1 MQVRGDRNGRSA
13 PARSLLCALLLMSFL
28 IGSLSLPASAAGGGS
43 RKGGVDVVGR
53 LPEPAEMQ
61 PTHITNLIDVDEK
74 RHRLLYL
81 WRAAEIK
88 LREYDT
94 STGIPRLLR
103 EESLGDPSE
112 FQLDFSSPYTIAVDR
127 ARKLAYFKAISTTG
141 TLIRVVDLKR
151 FKVVGTWDLTSAA
164 PGFFADGITFSRA
177 DGRLY
182 LVGAFYGEAHVQLAM
197 DNAPVAKASG
207 VVAID
212 PPKKVDGTPA
222 LAWLK
227 VIPECQM
234 PLNTKTVGS
243 LIARS
248 SSRPH
253 LYFACVRPDPFLGQS
268 GLVRLT
274 IDPKGDQDAAQ
285 GFQTDFFPIS
295 GSYSVTS
302 YGVVGAAVFDP
313 VSERF
318 FINSVSATT
327 PGTWVFDGKLSAWIG
342 FIAAPDRNNHFLGLD
357 TATGRFYMASRD
369 GDGGKDGGYL
379 LVVDGRATP
388 IPQGTLYP
396 GLGTFGFIT
405 PDPASG
411 RLYAQMELS
420 KFGFGKKG
428 EKGFVVLED
437 DTPLPER
444 PERIDYDSLTSD
456 LPEGPKT
463 TTSYSAGV
471 NGFGTR
477 AVLVGGYGGIVSV
490 SGVPV
495 LNGQVRSGDRGVT
508 FARLPSVDLRS
519 VGASASAHAMVPDAN
534 TQAEF
539 EQVGQGQEWPWR
551 AVSCLDGN
559 GSAVK
564 DEDAQHAGY
573 ARVECDLA
581 KGSVAATSTF
591 GKVDSAGVTVAG
603 SAINATA
610 HRDAKKGT
618 VTEVVAQAE
627 GIEIPTPQGTL
638 SIARVYSSSS
648 TVAHGHRGTAKS
660 EWFRVISGVEVRDA
674 EGEVVQTIGG
684 CDSREKEN
692 PCEDLEA
699 QLNALAPTRLRVN
712 LPKPSQ
718 EQTPR
723 GAFAGVQQ
731 NDRDYYNSRTV
742 NNQGAVFEN
751 EEGSRPVPALELNLF
766 NDGQEKSRLILQL
779 AAIQAN
785 SIYTISPEAPPGPVE
800 PPVELPTTTDSA
812 PDTTSGGSFDGGTA
826 GDISVSDIPPSK
838 DVPAEDVPAPTDA
851 VPVATTQAVDGVL
864 AFLRRTP
871 QEALLVALVWLTFAG
886 AGWAIFRRHQL
897 LKVLG
902 GTSR

>member
-1 MQVRGDRNGRSA
+1 M
-13 PARSLLCALLLMSFL
+13 
-28 IGSLSLPASAAGGGS
+28 
-43 RKGGVDVVGR
+43 
-53 LPEPAEMQ
+53 
-61 PTHITNLIDVDEK
+61 
-74 RHRLLYL
+74 
-81 WRAAEIK
+81 
-88 LREYDT
+88 
-94 STGIPRLLR
+94 
-103 EESLGDPSE
+103 
-112 FQLDFSSPYTIAVDR
+112 
-127 ARKLAYFKAISTTG
+127 
-141 TLIRVVDLKR
+141 
-151 FKVVGTWDLTSAA
+151 
-164 PGFFADGITFSRA
+164 
-177 DGRLY
+177 
-182 LVGAFYGEAHVQLAM
+182 
-197 DNAPVAKASG
+197 
-207 VVAID
+207 
-212 PPKKVDGTPA
+212 
-222 LAWLK
+222 
-227 VIPECQM
+227 
-234 PLNTKTVGS
+234 
-243 LIARS
+243 
-248 SSRPH
+248 
-253 LYFACVRPDPFLGQS
+253 
-268 GLVRLT
+268 RLT
-274 IDPKGDQDAAQ
+274 IDPKGDQEAAQ

-327 PGTWVFDGKLSAWIG
+327 PGTWVFDGKLSAWVG

-357 TATGRFYMASRD
+357 TATGRLYMASRD

-411 RLYAQMELS
+411 RLFAQMELS
-420 KFGFGKKG
+420 KLGYGKKG

-437 DTPLPER
+437 NTPLPER

-456 LPEGPKT
+456 LPEGPRT

-477 AVLVGGYGGIVSV
+477 TILVGGYGGLVTV
-490 SGVPV
+490 SGVPL
-495 LNGQVRSGDRGVT
+495 LNGQVRSGDRGAT

-539 EQVGQGQEWPWR
+539 EQAGQGQEWPWR

-559 GSAVK
+559 GTAVK
-564 DEDAQHAGY
+564 DEDVQQAGY

-581 KGSVAATSTF
+581 KGTVAATSTF
-591 GKVDSAGVTVAG
+591 GRVDAAGVSVAG
-603 SAINATA
+603 SVIHATA
-610 HRDAKKGT
+610 YRDEKKGT
-618 VTEVVAQAE
+618 VTEVVAEAK
-627 GIEIPTPQGTL
+627 GIEVPTPQGTL
-638 SIARVYSSSS
+638 SIAKVTSYAT
-648 TVAHGHRGTAKS
+648 TVAHGHRGTAKTQ
-660 EWFRVISGVEVRDA
+660 WFRVISGVEVRDA
-674 EGEVVQTIGG
+674 DGEVTQTIGG

-692 PCEDLEA
+692 PCEDLESEV
-699 QLNALAPTRLRVN
+699 NRLAPTRLRAS

-731 NDRDYYNSRTV
+731 NDRDFYNSRTV

-751 EEGSRPVPALELNLF
+751 EEGSRPVPGLELNVY
-766 NDGQEKSRLILQL
+766 NDGQEKSRLVLQL

-785 SIYTISPEAPPGPVE
+785 SIYTISPEAPPDTK
-800 PPVELPTTTDSA
+800 PPVDVPDVPEGA
-812 PDTTSGGSFDGGTA
+812 PAGTGSVGSLGGAAT
-826 GDISVSDIPPSK
+826 GDVPISDIPTA
-838 DVPAEDVPAPTDA
+838 DDAAIEDAPAPTDA

-886 AGWAIFRRHQL
+886 AGWALFRRHQL